1 MSDVTCKC
9 VHMIYGTAACL
20 LSCDNT
26 FVLYGNAV
34 NTAVPYKSFETITPI
49 AAGGVSAGGVVMA
62 VVGFL
67 TAFVNICRGTQ
78 KSV

>member
-1 MSDVTCKC
+1 
-9 VHMIYGTAACL
+9 MIYGTAACL
-20 LSCDNT
+20 LSYDNT

-49 AAGGVSAGGVVMA
+49 AAGDVPAGGVIIA

-67 TAFVNICRGTQ
+67 TTFVNICRGTQ